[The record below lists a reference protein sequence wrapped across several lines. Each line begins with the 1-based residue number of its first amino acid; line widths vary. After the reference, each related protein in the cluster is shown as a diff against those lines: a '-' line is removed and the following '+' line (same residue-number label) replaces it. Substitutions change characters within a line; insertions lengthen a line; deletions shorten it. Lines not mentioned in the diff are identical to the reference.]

1 MITFSWRA
9 KEISVLSFRWY
20 FNKCGLNCW
29 FHWNA
34 WSQQWLKLYCALTS
48 LTFGVQSIALSIEWN
63 DFSDGFS
70 VDTDWNLLLVD
81 CPEMAFSKNSFFVQ
95 SFSRFIDEV
104 RRFRGLAWLN
114 IVGILSGLRL
124 NWHNSSSNSAYKRKN
139 TKICKM
145 VLSRKVQFLKTIR
158 ILDNNLIA
166 KY

>member
-1 MITFSWRA
+1 MVTTMAQAILCFNVFNFWRA
-9 KEISVLSFRWY
+9 ID
-20 FNKCGLNCW
+20 
-29 FHWNA
+29 
-34 WSQQWLKLYCALTS
+34 S
-48 LTFGVQSIALSIEWN
+48 LVYWMKR
-63 DFSDGFS
+63 FSDGFS
-70 VDTDWNLLLVD
+70 VDTNWNLILVD
-81 CPEMAFSKNSFFVQ
+81 WPEMASSKNSFFVR
-95 SFSRFIDEV
+95 SFSLFIDEV